1 MVRKLKSASER
12 RSLHQG
18 NEIGE
23 RTVSASPFNQPTYDR
38 SEIVKPTL
46 ISTAALA
53 VFSCSALV
61 ACGGGSGPSSAG
73 SVYMGPLSHA
83 TVEVHELAADGTVSD
98 KPVTTTTTAAD
109 GSFVLKSAL
118 HYPVFVRVTGGSYE
132 EEATGVTTTLNG
144 ELDAVY
150 LTAPSQMVVSMYSNA
165 VVADARA
172 AGGLTADNIASAM
185 SRVNAFAGDIDV
197 SETAPT
203 FVSTGATTDVS
214 AGAKMALA
222 LGAESQSRTSLGLS
236 VVDSTQN
243 IVAQAGNGDTLAQC
257 NAGAGNVNADGSL
270 DAPVSGNCAITTAA
284 AAYVGGARNKS
295 GIKTLSALKNV
306 IPGHAASVSV
316 SSAACTDR
324 DKLLS
329 ELGTLFANRKNEVQA
344 QLGNGVTVANWK
356 SFANGGTWGP
366 FAASYGP
373 VTAAAC
379 GSDVGAFQRELV
391 MAVENYWVDQGINYC
406 HHHIPGWLP
415 PTSPAKFRNFSSGG
429 TSGGSASKMTCTANR
444 RADGSQSLARLTKS
458 DEIQWEGV
466 DCSDFTSWVYNFAG
480 LTQATNNLE
489 TGIGSQACSTG
500 DDPLVSS
507 GQQEPGVLLDINQ
520 GNIASMV
527 GYLKPGD
534 LLYITQKATV
544 SADVGTV
551 TTADGYDVSH
561 VITWTGKHY
570 SELRASDPA
579 HFGLDTLGKVGSRL
593 GVDLASYLTTH
604 DGKAVPVSEL
614 GGSADTDPW
623 MIIDSHYAGPAYRP
637 FIIKNATMKA
647 DWYAASLSHVRRII
661 DADKVQADPVLA
673 PLVIARTASSS
684 NSAGPVL
691 TFASKASWASGTN
704 GYKLVYQRP
713 DAKSI
718 PSCYRVGTPPVPANT
733 VAAQ

>member
-1 MVRKLKSASER
+1 LITLK
-12 RSLHQG
+12 
-18 NEIGE
+18 
-23 RTVSASPFNQPTYDR
+23 F
-38 SEIVKPTL
+38 VKPTL

-53 VFSCSALV
+53 VFCSAL
-61 ACGGGSGPSSAG
+61 AGCGGNSGPSASG
-73 SVYMGPLSHA
+73 SVYMGPLSNA

-98 KPVTTTTTAAD
+98 KPVTTATTKSD
-109 GSFVLKSAL
+109 GSFVLKSTL

-132 EEATGVTTTLNG
+132 EEATGATTTLNG

-150 LTAPSQMVVSMYSNA
+150 LTAPSQMVVSAYSNA

-197 SETAPT
+197 SGTIPT
-203 FVSTGATTDVS
+203 FVSTGATPEVS
-214 AGAKMALA
+214 DGAKMALA

-236 VVDSTQN
+236 IGESTQN
-243 IVAQAGNGDTLAQC
+243 IVAQAGNGDNLAQC
-257 NAGAGNVNADGSL
+257 NAGAGNINADGTL

-284 AAYVGGARNKS
+284 AAYVGGSRNKS
-295 GIKTLSALKNV
+295 GIKNVSALKNV
-306 IPGHAASVSV
+306 LPGHAASVSI

-329 ELGTLFANRKNEVQA
+329 ELGTLFANRNNEVQA

-373 VTAAAC
+373 VTAGAC
-379 GSDVGAFQRELV
+379 GSDTGAFQRELV
-391 MAVENYWVDQGINYC
+391 MAVENYWVDQGLNYC

-415 PTSPAKFRNFSSGG
+415 PKSPARFRNFSPSG
-429 TSGGSASKMTCTANR
+429 TSGGSTSKMTCTANR
-444 RADGSQSLARLTKS
+444 RADGSQSLRRLTAS
-458 DEIQWEGV
+458 DEIQWQGV
-466 DCSDFTSWVYNFAG
+466 DCSNFTSWVYNFAG
-480 LTQATNNLE
+480 LTQDTNNLE

-507 GQQEPGVLLDINQ
+507 GKKEPGVLLDINQ

-527 GYLKPGD
+527 DYLKPGD
-534 LLYITQKATV
+534 LLYVTQKAKV
-544 SADVGTV
+544 SANVGAV

-570 SELRASDPA
+570 NQLKASDPA
-579 HFGLDTLGKVGSRL
+579 HFDLSTLGKVGSRL
-593 GVDLASYLTTH
+593 GVDIASYLSTL
-604 DGKAVPVSEL
+604 DGKPMPLSEL
-614 GGSADTDPW
+614 GESTDKDPW

-637 FIIKNATMKA
+637 FVIQNATMKA

-673 PLVIARTASSS
+673 PLIITQTATSN

-691 TFASKASWASGTN
+691 TFASKASWASGAN
-704 GYKLVYQRP
+704 GYKLMYQRP
-713 DAKSI
+713 DSKSI
-718 PSCYRVGTPPVPANT
+718 PSCYRVGTPPVAAST
-733 VAAQ
+733 AAAQ

>member
-1 MVRKLKSASER
+1 
-12 RSLHQG
+12 
-18 NEIGE
+18 
-23 RTVSASPFNQPTYDR
+23 
-38 SEIVKPTL
+38 
-46 ISTAALA
+46 
-53 VFSCSALV
+53 
-61 ACGGGSGPSSAG
+61 
-73 SVYMGPLSHA
+73 
-83 TVEVHELAADGTVSD
+83 
-98 KPVTTTTTAAD
+98 VTTTTTASD
-109 GSFVLKSAL
+109 GTFVLRSAL

-132 EEATGVTTTLNG
+132 EEATGTTTTLNG

-150 LTAPSQMVVSMYSNA
+150 LTAPSQMVVSTYSNA

-197 SETAPT
+197 SETTPT
-203 FVSTGATTDVS
+203 FVSTNTTTDVS
-214 AGAKMALA
+214 DGSKMALA

-236 VVDSTQN
+236 IADSTQN
-243 IVAQAGNGDTLAQC
+243 IVVQAGNGDNLAQC
-257 NAGAGNVNADGSL
+257 DAGAGNINTDGTI

-284 AAYVGGARNKS
+284 ADYIGGTRNKS
-295 GIKTLSALKNV
+295 GIRKLSALRNV
-306 IPGHAASVSV
+306 LPGHAAAVSI

-324 DKLLS
+324 EKLLS

-415 PTSPAKFRNFSSGG
+415 PKSPVRFRNFSSGG
-429 TSGGSASKMTCTANR
+429 TSGGSTSKMTCTANR
-444 RADGSQSLARLTKS
+444 RADGSQSATPLTSS
-458 DEIQWEGV
+458 DEIQWQGV

-480 LTQATNNLE
+480 LTQETNNLE

-507 GQQEPGVLLDINQ
+507 GQKEPGVLLDINQ

-527 GYLKPGD
+527 DYLKPGD

-544 SADVGTV
+544 PANVGTV

-570 SELRASDPA
+570 SELKASDPA
-579 HFGLDTLGKVGSRL
+579 HFDLSTLGKVGSRL
-593 GVDLASYLTTH
+593 GVDIASYLSRA
-604 DGKAVPVSEL
+604 DGKPMPVTEL
-614 GGSADTDPW
+614 GESPDKDPW
-623 MIIDSHYAGPAYRP
+623 MIIDSHEAGPAYRP
-637 FIIKNATMKA
+637 FVIKNAAMKA

-661 DADKVQADPVLA
+661 DADKVQADPALA
-673 PLVIARTASSS
+673 SLVITQTVSSS

-691 TFASKASWASGTN
+691 TFASKASWASGTS
-704 GYKLVYQRP
+704 GYKLIYQRP
-713 DAKSI
+713 DPKSI
-718 PSCYRVGTPPVPANT
+718 PSCYRVGTPPVPAST
-733 VAAQ
+733 AAAQ

>member
-1 MVRKLKSASER
+1 
-12 RSLHQG
+12 
-18 NEIGE
+18 
-23 RTVSASPFNQPTYDR
+23 
-38 SEIVKPTL
+38 
-46 ISTAALA
+46 
-53 VFSCSALV
+53 
-61 ACGGGSGPSSAG
+61 
-73 SVYMGPLSHA
+73 MGPLSNA

-98 KPVTTTTTAAD
+98 KPVTTTTTASD
-109 GSFVLKSAL
+109 GSFTLKSAL

-132 EEATGVTTTLNG
+132 EEATGTATTLNG

-150 LTAPSQMVVSMYSNA
+150 LTAPSQMVVSTYSNA

-185 SRVNAFAGDIDV
+185 SRMNAFAGDIDV
-197 SETAPT
+197 SSTTPT
-203 FVSTGATTDVS
+203 FVSSGTTTDVS
-214 AGAKMALA
+214 DGSKMALA

-236 VVDSTQN
+236 VVESTQN
-243 IVAQAGNGDTLAQC
+243 IVAQAGNGDNLAQC
-257 NAGAGNVNADGSL
+257 NAGAGNINSDGTL

-284 AAYVGGARNKS
+284 AAYVGGSHNKS
-295 GIKTLSALKNV
+295 GIKKLSALKNV
-306 IPGHAASVSV
+306 LPGHAAAVSI

-324 DKLLS
+324 EKLLN

-356 SFANGGTWGP
+356 NFANGGTWGP

-415 PTSPAKFRNFSSGG
+415 PKSPAKFRNFSSGS
-429 TSGGSASKMTCTANR
+429 TSGGSTSKMTCTANR
-444 RADGSQSLARLTKS
+444 RADGSQSLTPLTQS
-458 DEIQWEGV
+458 DEIQWQGV

-480 LTQATNNLE
+480 LTQETNNLE

-507 GQQEPGVLLDINQ
+507 GQKEPGVLLDINQ
-520 GNIASMV
+520 GNIANMV

-544 SADVGTV
+544 PANVGTV

-570 SELRASDPA
+570 SELKASDPA
-579 HFGLDTLGKVGSRL
+579 HFDLSTLGKVGSRL
-593 GVDLASYLTTH
+593 GVDIASYLSTL
-604 DGKAVPVSEL
+604 DGKPMPVSEL
-614 GGSADTDPW
+614 GESTDKDPW
-623 MIIDSHYAGPAYRP
+623 MIIDSHDAGPAYRP
-637 FIIKNATMKA
+637 FVIKNATMKA

-661 DADKVQADPVLA
+661 EADKVQTDPALA
-673 PLVIARTASSS
+673 PLVITQTPSSS
-684 NSAGPVL
+684 NNAGPVL

-713 DAKSI
+713 KPGAT
-718 PSCYRVGTPPVPANT
+718 PACYRVGTPPVAAST
-733 VAAQ
+733 AAAQ